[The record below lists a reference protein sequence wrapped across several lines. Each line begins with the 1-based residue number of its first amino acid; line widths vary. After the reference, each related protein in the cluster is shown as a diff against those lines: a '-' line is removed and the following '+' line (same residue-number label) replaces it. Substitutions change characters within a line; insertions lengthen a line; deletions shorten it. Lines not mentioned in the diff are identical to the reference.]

1 MDELTP
7 RARSKDRRIRSLG
20 ERDHDHQSIADF
32 LLSSLDRLIE
42 RHRSLAH
49 YEGPHSGLH
58 AELIVSE
65 VAHELALAQSALYGS
80 AQRRRA
86 S

>member
-7 RARSKDRRIRSLG
+7 RARSKDRRRSALS

>member
-7 RARSKDRRIRSLG
+7 RARSKDRRISALS

-32 LLSSLDRLIE
+32 LLGSLDTLIR
-42 RHRSLAH
+42 RHRSLALC
-49 YEGPHSGLH
+49 EGPHSGLH

-65 VAHELALAQSALYGS
+65 VAHELALAQNALYGS
-80 AQRRRA
+80 SQRRRA